1 MCVAGA
7 SFYSRPTRLGRDMNA
22 KNESPPWFARLVKVP
37 RRLGHSVDDA
47 EDLVQDAYVRFLEYR
62 QTHEIRDEA
71 ALLTCIVTNLAI
83 NRHRQFKI
91 EARFALESRGS
102 DLDPA
107 AEDSASDP
115 LQSIIVAERLE
126 VVTKVLRRVSLRTC
140 QIFLAHRSG
149 YSYKEIVQEFGICP
163 RTVQKHINR
172 ANLLLQLRQK
182 PKSRF

>member
-1 MCVAGA
+1 
-7 SFYSRPTRLGRDMNA
+7 MNA
-22 KNESPPWFARLVKVP
+22 KNERPPWFARLVKVP

-47 EDLVQDAYVRFLEYR
+47 EDLVQDAYVRFLKYR

-91 EARFALESRGS
+91 ESRFGMERIDS

-107 AEDSASDP
+107 DEDSASDP

-126 VVTKVLRRVSLRTC
+126 GAVTVLRRVSWRTC

-149 YSYKEIVQEFGICP
+149 YSYKEISREFGICS
-163 RTVQKHINR
+163 RTVQKHIDR
-172 ANLLLQLRQK
+172 ANFLLQLRRS